1 MRFVAVVLL
10 VASAVGVFLAPLVLD
25 ASYSPV
31 ANSISESAAQQTDGA
46 WLARFALAF
55 AGLGVLTTVQVK
67 ARRWPTVT
75 ALAYGLFG
83 VFWIFTAVF
92 SMRSWI
98 AGAPFEP
105 VEDALHSFF
114 ASAMAVVVVGALAR
128 AATSWK
134 ARARVA
140 VPALVLASAST
151 LLPLGGLLWPEVAGV
166 FQRAM
171 FLVAYVYFAFEAVT
185 EA

>member
-1 MRFVAVVLL
+1 MV
-10 VASAVGVFLAPLVLD
+10 LAPLMLD

-31 ANSISESAAQQTDGA
+31 ANSISESAAQLTDGA

-55 AGLGVLTTVQVK
+55 AGMGVLATVQVK
-67 ARRWPTVT
+67 ARRWPAATII
-75 ALAYGLFG
+75 AYGLFG
-83 VFWIFTAVF
+83 AFWILTAVF

-114 ASAMAVVVVGALAR
+114 ASAMGVVVVGALAR
-128 AATSWK
+128 ASTSWK
-134 ARARVA
+134 GRSRIA
-140 VPALVLASAST
+140 VLALLLTSAST
-151 LLPLGGLLWPEVAGV
+151 LLPLAGLLCPDAAGL

-171 FLVAYVYFAFEAVT
+171 FLVAYVYFVFEAVT
-185 EA
+185 DP

>member
-1 MRFVAVVLL
+1 MRFVAVTLI
-10 VASAVGVFLAPLVLD
+10 VASAVGVVLAPQVLD

-31 ANSISESAAQQTDGA
+31 ANSISESAAQLTGGA

-67 ARRWPTVT
+67 ARRWPATT
-75 ALAYGLFG
+75 TIAYGLFG
-83 VFWIFTAVF
+83 AFWILTAVF

-134 ARARVA
+134 GRSRVA
-140 VPALVLASAST
+140 VLALVWASAST
-151 LLPLGGLLWPEVAGV
+151 LLPLAGLLWPDVAGL

-185 EA
+185 GP